1 MFDDDLEP
9 RTRKP
14 RPKDLS
20 LLSVADLDAYIEALE
35 AEIVRA
41 RGEISARKKQKS
53 GAESIFK
60 R

>member
-9 RTRKP
+9 RTKKP
-14 RPKDLS
+14 KPKDLS
-20 LLSVADLDAYIEALE
+20 LLSGADLDAYIEALE

-41 RGEISARKKQKS
+41 RGEIAARKKQKS
-53 GAESIFK
+53 GAEAIFK